1 MRKFSASE
9 GFSLIE
15 LVVVIVILGFL
26 LRIGLITYNATRCKT
41 IENIAKLTANNIKK
55 ECEMNKKLE
64 GEEIFTRVNLKDYE
78 IIPKDSNKCSGDVK
92 DGAITLTSKSSCNN
106 FSFAFNFSEGT
117 IKEIFV
123 EKVDPSKFVDI
134 KPNISG
140 ATCGGYPDP
149 LYNGGGINRWSGP
162 HRAID
167 GNTRFDWH
175 CEGNH
180 EITFDL
186 GKEMIID
193 KLETYHNGGRA
204 LNMVEIYVDGKLIKK
219 EPNWRDKDG
228 RIDSHG
234 TFKKIWYLENI
245 KGSSITYK
253 TVKMKGEEW
262 CDSNRKSKGCN
273 VGSEWTNIA
282 EVNVIA
288 Q

>member
-1 MRKFSASE
+1 M
-9 GFSLIE
+9 
-15 LVVVIVILGFL
+15 
-26 LRIGLITYNATRCKT
+26 
-41 IENIAKLTANNIKK
+41 
-55 ECEMNKKLE
+55 
-64 GEEIFTRVNLKDYE
+64 
-78 IIPKDSNKCSGDVK
+78 
-92 DGAITLTSKSSCNN
+92 
-106 FSFAFNFSEGT
+106 
-117 IKEIFV
+117 

-149 LYNGGGINRWSGP
+149 FYNGGGINRWSGP

-167 GNTRFDWH
+167 GDTRFDWH

-253 TVKMKGEEW
+253 TVKMRGEEW
-262 CDSNRKSKGCN
+262 CDSNRKSKGCK